1 MFGSE
6 LLGAGVAEGA
16 GVVSWGLLVSA
27 VGAGVS
33 DDVVVIEVSSLVG
46 GGAAG
51 VVAFTEV
58 DDAASQLL
66 DFLRRDLLK

>member
-6 LLGAGVAEGA
+6 LLGAGLAEGA
-16 GVVSWGLLVSA
+16 GVVSWGLLGSA
-27 VGAGVS
+27 VGAEIS
-33 DDVVVIEVSSLVG
+33 DVVVIEVSSLVG

-66 DFLRRDLLK
+66 VFLRRDLLK